1 MSTINPDERARVI
14 GMALKPLAFG
24 LLSLSIAMPPIVAF
38 IAWTVG
44 IGEDAMVGVFMTY
57 VVLCVVAGIAVAF
70 VPGPRSGYLIAAY
83 IFVYMGGLL
92 LVMRSGQPLENADPV
107 LLSVFLIGVPYVVA
121 IVLVVLHFRRQAA
134 VAVTSTRGID
144 TTATVISAPVDG
156 LVNYVQHQRL
166 TLKFTDNNGVD
177 RYLRIGRTGGGYSR
191 GDTLPLRYDPDRP
204 EYKPAIVVGT

>member
-24 LLSLSIAMPPIVAF
+24 LLYLSIAMPPIVAF
-38 IAWTVG
+38 FAWTVG
-44 IGEDAMVGVFMTY
+44 IGEDAMVGIFMTY

-70 VPGPRSGYLIAAY
+70 VPTQRYGRLIAAY
-83 IFVYMGGLL
+83 IFVYMGGLF
-92 LVMRSGQPLENADPV
+92 LVMRSGQPLETADPV
-107 LLSVFLIGVPYVVA
+107 LISVLLIGIPYAIA
-121 IVLVVLHFRRQAA
+121 IVLVVLHVRERTAAA
-134 VAVTSTRGID
+134 VTATRGID
-144 TTATVISAPVDG
+144 TTATVISASVDG

-204 EYKPAIVVGT
+204 DYRPAIVVGK